1 MPSALLQGD
10 MESSRGVQLPLTG
23 AQEHVQLQDK
33 LVVTGDYCCCC
44 CGRCELAAADEGT

>member
-33 LVVTGDYCCCC
+33 LVVTGGYCCC
-44 CGRCELAAADEGT
+44 CGRCELAAAGEGT